1 MKKYTKVI
9 NGLSVVKTRQQI
21 VITKGNMNIY
31 WPNEEMILAD
41 GWVEYTPK
49 VEVILPDEHEKDS
62 YAIMQEIVL
71 EQYNSRIDISDNEA
85 LDRMLVIYDWDYYI
99 GKQLKAGQVMV
110 YEGTVFRVR
119 QDIAEVLSVYPPSLA
134 TAALYEK
141 IVLTATGEAD
151 DPIPY
156 TPPMEIFNGKHYIED
171 SVVYRCTRDS
181 DTALSHKLS
190 ALVGLYVEVV

>member
-21 VITKGNMNIY
+21 VIKKGNMNIY

-49 VEVILPDEHEKDS
+49 VEVILPDEPAKDA

-71 EQYNSRIDISDNEA
+71 DQYNSRTDISDNEA
-85 LDRMLVIYDWDYYI
+85 LDRMLVVYNWGDYI
-99 GKQLKAGQVMV
+99 GKQLKAGQVVV
-110 YEGTVFRVR
+110 YEGSVFRVR
-119 QDIAEVLSVYPPSLA
+119 QDIAEVLGVYPPSLA
-134 TAALYEK
+134 TAALYEE
-141 IVLTATGEAD
+141 IVLSATGEAD

-156 TPPMEIFNGKHYIED
+156 NPPMEIFAGKYYSED
-171 SVVYRCTRDS
+171 ATVYRCTRDS
-181 DTALSHKLS
+181 GTALSHSLKDLINI
-190 ALVGLYVEVV
+190 YVEAV